1 MIVVGAQLGAVGKLG
16 RNVGYIVKFKVG
28 DVEGEELGKNDDKRV
43 ENMAVGSVLGEQV
56 GI

>member
-1 MIVVGAQLGAVGKLG
+1 MIVVGAQLGTVGKLG
-16 RNVGYIVKFKVG
+16 RYVGYIVKFIVG
-28 DVEGEELGKNDDKRV
+28 DVECEELGKNDGTRV